1 VYSTMTCPVCHSDNI
16 VTVGPLVIS
25 APGLELRELPGEQ
38 CTLCGHLGVQIPQPW
53 LVRLY
58 PPDVHH
64 ITHGRRERHKWRRQ
78 RRLSHR

>member
-1 VYSTMTCPVCHSDNI
+1 VRSPTICPVCRSDA
-16 VTVGPLVIS
+16 VVAVGPLKII

-58 PPDVHH
+58 PPDVAH
-64 ITHGRRERHKWRRQ
+64 ITVARRERLRWRQ
-78 RRLSHR
+78 SRRSTRR